1 MSVMLEGLKYRNA
14 WVSRLGAL
22 KGCMDYLGKQVSE
35 AWLYGA
41 TGHAFI
47 LNVAPDACP
56 SGPTAWNCE
65 MLTNLAHNLGVNV
78 KVFNAWRREDDF
90 SIKQK
95 IAWEN
100 TKRALD
106 KGYPCYGWE
115 LGIPE
120 FYVICGYDEYGYYY
134 KGFGTPTLLFT
145 AESSQCGAMA
155 EGPLEDSLRQVF
167 AAHSIVLPA
176 DAAVSSHPGYVAIRS
191 AGSDDVYYAM
201 GPVNG
206 QVEIHDDYVRPS
218 EGYKPWDQLGCS
230 DVGWLHTG
238 WLENGALSD
247 DFTVVTE
254 ALEFA
259 LEFAQSP
266 GKWVMPG
273 YQAGLGGYDNWL
285 NALQSDYAGEPAGLA
300 YNGEVWAECRMYA
313 ELFLKEAAERIG
325 GEAGRLLLDA
335 AELYGEVAA
344 SLKRY
349 QSLLPFYGKYPG
361 MQQETH
367 RKEGAIQAVKDARLA
382 EARGLEQ
389 LKKAYAYLE
398 RTAAI

>member
-1 MSVMLEGLKYRNA
+1 MSVMLEGLKYRTS

-22 KGCMDYLGKQVSE
+22 KGCMDYLGKKYSK
-35 AWLYGA
+35 AWLFGA

-47 LNVAPDACP
+47 LNMAPDACP

-65 MLTNLAHNLGVNV
+65 MLTNLAHNLGVSV
-78 KVFNAWRREDDF
+78 KVFNAWRGENDF

-145 AESSQCGAMA
+145 TDAACCAGLA
-155 EGPLEDSLRQVF
+155 EGIVGDGLKQAF
-167 AAHSIVLPA
+167 AANGIVLP
-176 DAAVSSHPGYVAIRS
+176 DDTAVSLHPGYAAIRPS
-191 AGSDDVYYAM
+191 GTEDEYFAM
-201 GPVNG
+201 TLANG
-206 QVEIHDDYVRPS
+206 RVEIHDDYARPS

-230 DVGWLHTG
+230 GVGWLHTG
-238 WLENGALSD
+238 WVENGALSD
-247 DFTVVTE
+247 DVTVVTE

-266 GKWVMPG
+266 AKWVMPE
-273 YQAGLGGYDNWL
+273 YRAGLEGYDNWL
-285 NALQSDYAGEPAGLA
+285 KALQSDYAGDPAGLA
-300 YNGEVWAECRMYA
+300 YNGEVWAECRMHA
-313 ELFLKEAAERIG
+313 ELFLKEASERIG
-325 GEAGRLLLDA
+325 GEAGKLLLQA
-335 AELYGEVAA
+335 AEPYGEAAA
-344 SLKRY
+344 SLRRY
-349 QSLLPFYGKYPG
+349 QNLLPFYGRYPG
-361 MQQETH
+361 MQQEEL
-367 RKEGAIQAVKDARLA
+367 RKNSAIQAVKEARLA
-382 EARGLEQ
+382 EERGLEQ
-389 LKKAYAYLE
+389 LKKAYDYME
-398 RTAAI
+398 RA